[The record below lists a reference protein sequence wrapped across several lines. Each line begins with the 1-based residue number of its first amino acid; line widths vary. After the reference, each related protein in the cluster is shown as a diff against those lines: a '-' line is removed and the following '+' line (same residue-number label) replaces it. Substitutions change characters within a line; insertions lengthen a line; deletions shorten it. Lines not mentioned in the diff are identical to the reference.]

1 MRFGS
6 TCKCHDVMGQ
16 LIVALTQCRDMLEEI
31 MDDEEE
37 VQQINLSSRPLREE
51 QRKQRDRQRLEREM
65 ERQVASPSGQLSLG
79 PPV

>member
-1 MRFGS
+1 
-6 TCKCHDVMGQ
+6 
-16 LIVALTQCRDMLEEI
+16 MLEEI

-65 ERQVASPSGQLSLG
+65 ERQVLTSCPGTPQSDITVIIMYIVLLLHLL
-79 PPV
+79 